1 MGCISSNILMV
12 LLLFFLFVVKEE
24 FKKYLS
30 LDCIFIGID
39 QVNEIVSNNKNMME
53 KFLDNI
59 NINLFFEKNYI
70 EYKFVVCLLIYM
82 IYLVLIYVL
91 IKILGKN

>member
-1 MGCISSNILMV
+1 M
-12 LLLFFLFVVKEE
+12 
-24 FKKYLS
+24 
-30 LDCIFIGID
+30 D
-39 QVNEIVSNNKNMME
+39 

-91 IKILGKN
+91 IKILGKNWRWIGRI

>member
-1 MGCISSNILMV
+1 M
-12 LLLFFLFVVKEE
+12 
-24 FKKYLS
+24 
-30 LDCIFIGID
+30 D
-39 QVNEIVSNNKNMME
+39 

-59 NINLFFEKNYI
+59 NINFFFEKNYI
-70 EYKFVVCLLIYM
+70 EYKFVVCLLTYM

>member
-1 MGCISSNILMV
+1 M
-12 LLLFFLFVVKEE
+12 
-24 FKKYLS
+24 
-30 LDCIFIGID
+30 D
-39 QVNEIVSNNKNMME
+39 

-91 IKILGKN
+91 FKILGKN